1 MKERPILFSAPMVNA
16 TLEGRKTQTRRVI
29 KPQPEEIIVGDMLQ
43 PGIYYRDADPD
54 QQIHCP
60 YGQPGDRLWVRETWA
75 PFGDYVL
82 FRADGEEYLSTCETP
97 GGGYPENCR
106 HHPGCEAC
114 TAEGTLIKWRPS
126 IHMPRWASRITL
138 KIKSIR
144 VERVHDITEADAV
157 AEGIE
162 THLSG
167 CWTQT
172 GGYADTARLAFG
184 ALWDSIN
191 SKRGYGWNLNPWV
204 WVIEFE
210 RIK

>member
-1 MKERPILFSAPMVNA
+1 MKEHPIIFSTPMVKA

-82 FRADGEEYLSTCETP
+82 FRADGEEYLSPCETP

-144 VERVHDITEADAV
+144 VERVQDTSISDI
-157 AEGIE
+157 
-162 THLSG
+162 
-167 CWTQT
+167 
-172 GGYADTARLAFG
+172 YADVPTYFDEQG
-184 ALWDSIN
+184 AALEFISLWDSIN
-191 SKRGYGWNLNPWV
+191 AKRGYSWDDNPWV

-210 RIK
+210 RNVNNAS

>member
-82 FRADGEEYLSTCETP
+82 FRADGEEYLSPCETP

-144 VERVHDITEADAV
+144 VERVHDITDEDAIK
-157 AEGIE
+157 EGVTVIGRPE
-162 THLSG
+162 LNELSRG
-167 CWTQT
+167 KFIHGFQC
-172 GGYADTARLAFG
+172 
-184 ALWDSIN
+184 LWDSIN
-191 SKRGYGWNLNPWV
+191 SKRGYGWDVNPGV
-204 WVIEFE
+204 WVIEYE
-210 RIK
+210 RIL